1 MIKPIFIYF
10 SFISIFA
17 VIITIIDK
25 RNAIK
30 NKRRIP
36 EDFLLTIGLIGGALA
51 EFITMKVIHH
61 KTRHK
66 KFMIGLP
73 IEIIVQTA
81 AAILIYLYR

>member
-1 MIKPIFIYF
+1 MIKLIFIYF

-17 VIITIIDK
+17 VIITITDK